1 MDHGVEVNLGKLT
14 ASLYKIVQ
22 VIKMT
27 AIYSHFEDFQKQQLP
42 HSRIIMK
49 SLLLFIAFLKT
60 TKLKHHNSNFNFKI
74 AEQGRFDFPTW
85 SITLGM

>member
-1 MDHGVEVNLGKLT
+1 MDHGVEVNLEKLT
-14 ASLYKIVQ
+14 ALLYKIVQ

-42 HSRIIMK
+42 HSRIMK

-60 TKLKHHNSNFNFKI
+60 TKLKHHNSNFNLKI
-74 AEQGRFDFPTW
+74 AEQSRFDFPTW